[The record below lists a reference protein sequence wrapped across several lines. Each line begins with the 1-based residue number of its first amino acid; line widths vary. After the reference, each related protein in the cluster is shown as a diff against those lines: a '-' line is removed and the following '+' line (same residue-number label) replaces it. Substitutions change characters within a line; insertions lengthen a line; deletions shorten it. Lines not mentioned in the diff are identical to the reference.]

1 MDICKNRGHV
11 HFMRRKKRVYA
22 KIDLCRVVNFDD
34 KVHSEE
40 VKLSKSKGNMLKPT
54 SGILDGL
61 VHFLERGLILL
72 LHPAQQRLVHRPL
85 QVLG

>member
-11 HFMRRKKRVYA
+11 HFVWRKERVYA
-22 KIDLCRVVNFDD
+22 KIYLYSVVNLDD

-61 VHFLERGLILL
+61 VHFLERALILL

-85 QVLG
+85 QVLE